1 MSNVQFTFADQVVM
15 VTGATG
21 NLGSAVTKAFAEAGA
36 HIVALDR
43 DPDKQASMHPGLAQ
57 SERHWLAGPV
67 DLTAAEEV
75 QAVVGQAAARFGR
88 IDVLVNTVG
97 GFRAGKRVP
106 ETAVETWDLMM
117 ELNAKTTFLVCQAV
131 VPHMVERKRGKII
144 NVAARAGLEGGA
156 KMSAYAASKS
166 AVMRL
171 TETLA
176 AELRREGINANC
188 ILPGTI
194 DTPENREA
202 MPDAD
207 ASRWV
212 TPESL
217 AEVILFLASDAARDV
232 HGAALPV
239 YGRS

>member
-1 MSNVQFTFADQVVM
+1 MSNVHFAFDDQVVM

-21 NLGSAVTKAFAEAGA
+21 NLGSAVTRAFVEAGA

-43 DPDKQASMHPGLAQ
+43 DHDRQAAMHPELAQ
-57 SERHWLAGPV
+57 TERHWLAGPV
-67 DLTAAEEV
+67 DLTAADEV
-75 QAVVGQAAARFGR
+75 QAVMAQAAARFGR

-97 GFRAGKRVP
+97 GFRAGKRVY

-117 ELNAKTTFLVCQAV
+117 ELNAKTVFLTCRAV
-131 VPHMVERKRGKII
+131 VPYMLERKRGKII
-144 NVAARAGLEGGA
+144 NVAARAGLEGSA
-156 KMSAYAASKS
+156 KMSAYAASKG
-166 AVMRL
+166 AVIRL

-176 AELRREGINANC
+176 AELRREGINVNC

-212 TPESL
+212 KPESL
-217 AEVILFLASDAARDV
+217 AEVILFLASDGARDV